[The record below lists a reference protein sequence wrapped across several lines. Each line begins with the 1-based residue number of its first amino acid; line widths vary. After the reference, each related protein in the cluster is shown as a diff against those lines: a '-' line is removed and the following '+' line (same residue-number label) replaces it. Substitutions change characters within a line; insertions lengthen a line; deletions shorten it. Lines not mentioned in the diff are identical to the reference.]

1 MRTGH
6 REWTSAWRAAMA
18 VALGVAAAAGAGA
31 PRAAAAAE
39 PITIKMASYGGP
51 TYPIRIH
58 LETVKDMLEKRSGGR
73 LKVDHYPAESLVK
86 LAKAFDAVI
95 DNVVQVALTS
105 AAYEPK
111 RMAVVAAVAN
121 SPWNW
126 DAYRFGE
133 RYREPGNF
141 YEFAAPYFEKNGLKL
156 MSWPNVPHGEVF
168 SSKPIRKLEDFRGK
182 MLRTVSSLKDPL
194 KLLGAEPIFIPTSE
208 LFNAIQRGTV
218 DGGTL
223 AISSIYSEKYFEVA
237 PHIQLANLYTGSLPV
252 IMNLKF
258 YNSLPA
264 DLRALVWDTFVEADR
279 IYYQRIRQDTTDV
292 ISKLRAMKPKV
303 EVYEVPAE
311 EVGRWKAALKPFY
324 DEMAKTWGDEWRR
337 FEKIRETLR

>member
-1 MRTGH
+1 MRMTRG
-6 REWTSAWRAAMA
+6 RIGAIYRAGVA
-18 VALGVAAAAGAGA
+18 VAVSLGVAAVAWVPPAQS
-31 PRAAAAAE
+31 AE

-51 TYPIRIH
+51 SYPIRIH
-58 LETVKDMLEKRSGGR
+58 LETVKDMLEKRSQGR

-95 DNVVQVALTS
+95 DNVVQIALTS

-111 RMAVVAAVAN
+111 RMGVVAAVAN

-126 DAYRFGE
+126 DAYKFGE
-133 RYREPGNF
+133 HYREPGSF
-141 YEFAAPYFEKNGLKL
+141 YDFAAPHFERNGLKL

-168 SSKPIRKLEDFRGK
+168 SSKPIRKLEDFKGK
-182 MLRTVSSLKDPL
+182 MLRTVSSLKEPL

-223 AISSIYSEKYFEVA
+223 AISSIFSEKYFEVA
-237 PHIQLANLYTGSLPV
+237 PHIQIANLYTGSLPV

-258 YNSLPA
+258 FNGLPP
-264 DLRALVWDTFVEADR
+264 DMRTLVWETFVEADKQ
-279 IYYQRIRQDTTDV
+279 YYRRIRQDTTEV
-292 ISKLRAMKPKV
+292 INQLKSMKPKV

-311 EVGRWKAALKPFY
+311 ELARWKAALKPFY
-324 DEMAKTWGDEWRR
+324 DEMAKTWGADWTR
-337 FEKIRETLR
+337 FEKIRETLK

>member
-1 MRTGH
+1 MKRG
-6 REWTSAWRAAMA
+6 SVNAICRASVA
-18 VALGVAAAAGAGA
+18 VAVSFGVVGLVWI
-31 PRAAAAAE
+31 PRAHSAE
-39 PITIKMASYGGP
+39 TVTIKMASYGGP

-58 LETVKDMLEKRSGGR
+58 LENVKDMLEKRSNGR
-73 LKVDHYPAESLVK
+73 IKVDHYPAESLVK

-95 DNVVQVALTS
+95 DNVVQIALTS

-111 RMAVVAAVAN
+111 RMGVVAAIAN

-126 DAYRFGE
+126 DAYKFGE
-133 RYREPGNF
+133 HYREPGGF
-141 YEFAAPYFEKNGLKL
+141 YDFAAPYFEKNGLKL

-168 SSKPIRKLEDFRGK
+168 SSKPIRRLEDFKGK
-182 MLRTVSSLKDPL
+182 LLRTVSSLKDPL

-223 AISSIYSEKYFEVA
+223 AISSIFSEKYFEVA
-237 PHIQLANLYTGSLPV
+237 PYIQIANLYTGSLPV

-258 YNSLPA
+258 YNSLPP
-264 DLRALVWDTFVEADR
+264 DLKKVVWDTFVEADKQ
-279 IYYQRIRQDTTDV
+279 YYEKIRQDTTEV
-292 ISKLRAMKPKV
+292 INKLKSMKPKV

-311 EVGRWKAALKPFY
+311 EIARWQAALKPFY
-324 DEMAKTWGDEWRR
+324 SDMAKTWGDEWVR
-337 FEKIRETLR
+337 FEKIRGKLK